1 MRWERGSLKYVLIL
15 IKMNKIFKSTKP
27 YLIIVFFL
35 NLILSACEDKVLDN
49 TNDEKL
55 ILPALRERSDISFTN
70 STRDFYTTILD
81 STYFDTT
88 YPGTNKS
95 CGFIIRY
102 YFYTNIFIGS
112 DQSILVSMDR
122 SRFNIS
128 SKDNVISQTKSVIER
143 IRNMSFGNE
152 EYQEFINEYPN
163 LK

>member
-1 MRWERGSLKYVLIL
+1 
-15 IKMNKIFKSTKP
+15 MNKIFKSTKP

-35 NLILSACEDKVLDN
+35 NLILAACEDKVLDN
-49 TNDEKL
+49 TNDEEL

-81 STYFDTT
+81 STYFETT

-128 SKDNVISQTKSVIER
+128 SEDNVISQTKSVIER

>member
-1 MRWERGSLKYVLIL
+1 
-15 IKMNKIFKSTKP
+15 MNKIFKSTKP

-35 NLILSACEDKVLDN
+35 NLILAACEDKVLDN
-49 TNDEKL
+49 INDEEL

-81 STYFDTT
+81 STYFETT

-112 DQSILVSMDR
+112 NQSILVSMDR

>member
-1 MRWERGSLKYVLIL
+1 
-15 IKMNKIFKSTKP
+15 MNKIFKTTKP
-27 YLIIVFFL
+27 YLIIIFFL
-35 NLILSACEDKVLDN
+35 NLILAACEDKVLDH

-81 STYFDTT
+81 STYFETT

-112 DQSILVSMDR
+112 DRSILVSMDR
-122 SRFNIS
+122 SSFNIS
-128 SKDNVISQTKSVIER
+128 SEDNVISQTKSVIER

>member
-1 MRWERGSLKYVLIL
+1 
-15 IKMNKIFKSTKP
+15 MNKIFKSTKP

-35 NLILSACEDKVLDN
+35 NLILAACEDKVLDDI
-49 TNDEKL
+49 NDEEL

-81 STYFDTT
+81 STYFETT

>member
-1 MRWERGSLKYVLIL
+1 
-15 IKMNKIFKSTKP
+15 MNKIFKSTKP

-35 NLILSACEDKVLDN
+35 NLILAACEDKVLDN
-49 TNDEKL
+49 TNDEEL

-122 SRFNIS
+122 SSFNILS
-128 SKDNVISQTKSVIER
+128 EDNVISQTKSVIER

>member
-1 MRWERGSLKYVLIL
+1 
-15 IKMNKIFKSTKP
+15 MNKIFKSTKP

-35 NLILSACEDKVLDN
+35 NLILAACEDKVHYN
-49 TNDEKL
+49 INDEKL

>member
-1 MRWERGSLKYVLIL
+1 
-15 IKMNKIFKSTKP
+15 MNKIFKSTKP

-35 NLILSACEDKVLDN
+35 NLILAACEDKVLDN
-49 TNDEKL
+49 INDEEL

-122 SRFNIS
+122 SKFNILS
-128 SKDNVISQTKSVIER
+128 EDNVISQTKSVIER

>member
-1 MRWERGSLKYVLIL
+1 
-15 IKMNKIFKSTKP
+15 MNKIFKTTKP
-27 YLIIVFFL
+27 YLIIIFFL
-35 NLILSACEDKVLDN
+35 NLILAACEDKVLDN
-49 TNDEKL
+49 TNDEEL

-102 YFYTNIFIGS
+102 YFFTNIFIGS
-112 DQSILVSMDR
+112 DRSILVSMDR

-128 SKDNVISQTKSVIER
+128 SEDNVISQTKSVIER

>member
-1 MRWERGSLKYVLIL
+1 
-15 IKMNKIFKSTKP
+15 MNKIFKSTKP

-35 NLILSACEDKVLDN
+35 NLILAACEDKVLDN

-112 DQSILVSMDR
+112 DRSILVSMDR
-122 SRFNIS
+122 SSFNIS
-128 SKDNVISQTKSVIER
+128 SEDNVISQTKSVIER

>member
-1 MRWERGSLKYVLIL
+1 
-15 IKMNKIFKSTKP
+15 MNKIFKSTKP

-35 NLILSACEDKVLDN
+35 NLTLAACEDKILDN
-49 TNDEKL
+49 TNDVEL

-81 STYFDTT
+81 STYFETT

-112 DQSILVSMDR
+112 DRSILVSMDR

>member
-1 MRWERGSLKYVLIL
+1 
-15 IKMNKIFKSTKP
+15 MNKIFKSTKP

-35 NLILSACEDKVLDN
+35 NLILAACEDKVLDN
-49 TNDEKL
+49 TNDEEL

-81 STYFDTT
+81 STYFETT

-112 DQSILVSMDR
+112 DRSILVSMDR

>member
-1 MRWERGSLKYVLIL
+1 
-15 IKMNKIFKSTKP
+15 MNKIFKSTKP

-35 NLILSACEDKVLDN
+35 NLILAACEDKVLDN
-49 TNDEKL
+49 INDEEL

-81 STYFDTT
+81 STYFETT

-112 DQSILVSMDR
+112 DRSILVSMDR
-122 SRFNIS
+122 SSFNIS
-128 SKDNVISQTKSVIER
+128 SEDNVISQTKSVIER

>member
-1 MRWERGSLKYVLIL
+1 
-15 IKMNKIFKSTKP
+15 MNKIFKSTKP

-35 NLILSACEDKVLDN
+35 NLILAACEDKVLDN
-49 TNDEKL
+49 TNDEEL

-70 STRDFYTTILD
+70 NTRDFYTTISD
-81 STYFDTT
+81 STYFETT

-122 SRFNIS
+122 SSFNILS
-128 SKDNVISQTKSVIER
+128 EDNVISQTKSVIER

>member
-1 MRWERGSLKYVLIL
+1 
-15 IKMNKIFKSTKP
+15 MNKIFKSTKP

-35 NLILSACEDKVLDN
+35 NLILAACEDKVLDN
-49 TNDEKL
+49 INDEEL

-112 DQSILVSMDR
+112 DRSILVSMDR

-128 SKDNVISQTKSVIER
+128 SEDNVISQTKSVIER

>member
-1 MRWERGSLKYVLIL
+1 
-15 IKMNKIFKSTKP
+15 MNKIFKSTKP

-35 NLILSACEDKVLDN
+35 NLILAACEDKILDN
-49 TNDEKL
+49 TNDEEL

-112 DQSILVSMDR
+112 DRSILVSMDR

-128 SKDNVISQTKSVIER
+128 SEDNVISQTKSVIER

>member
-1 MRWERGSLKYVLIL
+1 
-15 IKMNKIFKSTKP
+15 MNIIFKSIRPSLTI
-27 YLIIVFFL
+27 LFL
-35 NLILSACEDKVLDN
+35 FNLSLSACEDQVFEIIN
-49 TNDEKL
+49 NEEV
-55 ILPALRERSDISFTN
+55 ILTALRERSETKLSN
-70 STRDFYTTILD
+70 STRDFYSIFSD
-81 STYFDTT
+81 SSTFNII

-95 CGFIIRY
+95 CGYILRY

-122 SRFNIS
+122 SRFNILS
-128 SKDNVISQTKSVIER
+128 EDNVISQTKSVIER

>member
-1 MRWERGSLKYVLIL
+1 
-15 IKMNKIFKSTKP
+15 MNKIFKSTKP

-35 NLILSACEDKVLDN
+35 NLILAACNDKVLNN
-49 TNDEKL
+49 TNDDKL

>member
-1 MRWERGSLKYVLIL
+1 
-15 IKMNKIFKSTKP
+15 MNKIFKTTKP
-27 YLIIVFFL
+27 YLIIIFFL
-35 NLILSACEDKVLDN
+35 NLILAACEDKVLDN
-49 TNDEKL
+49 TNDEEL

-70 STRDFYTTILD
+70 NTRDFYTTILD
-81 STYFDTT
+81 STYFETT

-112 DQSILVSMDR
+112 DRSILVSMDR
-122 SRFNIS
+122 SSFNIS
-128 SKDNVISQTKSVIER
+128 SEDNVISQTKSVIER

>member
-1 MRWERGSLKYVLIL
+1 
-15 IKMNKIFKSTKP
+15 MNKIFKSTKP

-35 NLILSACEDKVLDN
+35 NLILAACEDKVLDN
-49 TNDEKL
+49 INDEEL

-70 STRDFYTTILD
+70 STRDFYTTIFD
-81 STYFDTT
+81 STYFETT

-112 DQSILVSMDR
+112 DRSILVSMDR
-122 SRFNIS
+122 SSFNIS
-128 SKDNVISQTKSVIER
+128 SEDNVISQTKSVIER

>member
-1 MRWERGSLKYVLIL
+1 
-15 IKMNKIFKSTKP
+15 MNKIFKSTKP
-27 YLIIVFFL
+27 YLIIIFFL
-35 NLILSACEDKVLDN
+35 NLILAACEDKVLDN
-49 TNDEKL
+49 TNNEEL

-112 DQSILVSMDR
+112 DRSILVSMDR

-128 SKDNVISQTKSVIER
+128 SEDNVISQTKSVIER

>member
-1 MRWERGSLKYVLIL
+1 
-15 IKMNKIFKSTKP
+15 MNKIFKSTKP

-35 NLILSACEDKVLDN
+35 NLILAACEDKVLDDI
-49 TNDEKL
+49 NDEEL

-102 YFYTNIFIGS
+102 YFYTNIFIAS

>member
-1 MRWERGSLKYVLIL
+1 
-15 IKMNKIFKSTKP
+15 MNKIFKSTKP

-35 NLILSACEDKVLDN
+35 NLILAACEDKVLDDI
-49 TNDEKL
+49 NDEEL
-55 ILPALRERSDISFTN
+55 ILPALRERSDISFTK

-122 SRFNIS
+122 SKFNILS
-128 SKDNVISQTKSVIER
+128 EDNVISQTKSVIER

>member
-1 MRWERGSLKYVLIL
+1 
-15 IKMNKIFKSTKP
+15 MNKIFKSTKP

-35 NLILSACEDKVLDN
+35 NLILAACEDKVLDN
-49 TNDEKL
+49 TNDEEL

-70 STRDFYTTILD
+70 NTRDFYTTILD
-81 STYFDTT
+81 STYFETT

-112 DQSILVSMDR
+112 DRSILVSMDR

-143 IRNMSFGNE
+143 IRNMSFGIE
-152 EYQEFINEYPN
+152 EYQEFINEHPN

>member
-1 MRWERGSLKYVLIL
+1 
-15 IKMNKIFKSTKP
+15 MNKIFKTTKP

-35 NLILSACEDKVLDN
+35 NLILAACEDKVLDN
-49 TNDEKL
+49 TNDEEL

-70 STRDFYTTILD
+70 NTRDFYTTILD
-81 STYFDTT
+81 STYFETT

-112 DQSILVSMDR
+112 DRSILVSMDR
-122 SRFNIS
+122 SSFNIS
-128 SKDNVISQTKSVIER
+128 SEDNVISQTKSVIER

>member
-1 MRWERGSLKYVLIL
+1 
-15 IKMNKIFKSTKP
+15 MNKIFKSTKP

-35 NLILSACEDKVLDN
+35 NLILAACEDKVLDN
-49 TNDEKL
+49 TNDEEL

-112 DQSILVSMDR
+112 DRSILVSMDR

-128 SKDNVISQTKSVIER
+128 SEDNVISQTKSVIER

>member
-1 MRWERGSLKYVLIL
+1 
-15 IKMNKIFKSTKP
+15 MNKIFKSTKP

-35 NLILSACEDKVLDN
+35 NLILAACEDKVLDN
-49 TNDEKL
+49 TNNEEL

-81 STYFDTT
+81 SAYFDTT

-128 SKDNVISQTKSVIER
+128 SEDNVISQTKSVIER

>member
-1 MRWERGSLKYVLIL
+1 
-15 IKMNKIFKSTKP
+15 MNKIFKSTKP

-35 NLILSACEDKVLDN
+35 NLILAACEDKVLDN
-49 TNDEKL
+49 TNDEEL

-70 STRDFYTTILD
+70 NTRDFYTTILD

-122 SRFNIS
+122 SKFNILS
-128 SKDNVISQTKSVIER
+128 EDNVISQTKSVIER

>member
-1 MRWERGSLKYVLIL
+1 
-15 IKMNKIFKSTKP
+15 MNKIFKTTKP

-35 NLILSACEDKVLDN
+35 NLILAACEDKVLDN
-49 TNDEKL
+49 TNDEEL

-70 STRDFYTTILD
+70 NTRDFYTTILD
-81 STYFDTT
+81 STYFETT

-112 DQSILVSMDR
+112 ERSILVSMDR
-122 SRFNIS
+122 SSFNIS
-128 SKDNVISQTKSVIER
+128 SEDNVISQTKSVIER

>member
-1 MRWERGSLKYVLIL
+1 
-15 IKMNKIFKSTKP
+15 MNKIFRSTKP

-35 NLILSACEDKVLDN
+35 NLILAACEDKVLDN
-49 TNDEKL
+49 INDEEL

-81 STYFDTT
+81 STYFDIT

-112 DQSILVSMDR
+112 DRSILVSMDR

-128 SKDNVISQTKSVIER
+128 SEDNVISQTKSVIER

>member
-1 MRWERGSLKYVLIL
+1 
-15 IKMNKIFKSTKP
+15 MNKIFKSTKP

-35 NLILSACEDKVLDN
+35 NLILAACEDKVLDN
-49 TNDEKL
+49 INDEEL

-81 STYFDTT
+81 STYFETT

>member
-1 MRWERGSLKYVLIL
+1 
-15 IKMNKIFKSTKP
+15 MNKIFKSTKP

-35 NLILSACEDKVLDN
+35 NLILAACEDKLLDN

-128 SKDNVISQTKSVIER
+128 SEDNVISQTRSVIER

>member
-1 MRWERGSLKYVLIL
+1 
-15 IKMNKIFKSTKP
+15 MNKIFKSTKP

-35 NLILSACEDKVLDN
+35 NLILAACEDKVLDN
-49 TNDEKL
+49 TNDEEL

-70 STRDFYTTILD
+70 NTRDFYTTILD

-112 DQSILVSMDR
+112 NQSILVSMDR

-128 SKDNVISQTKSVIER
+128 SEDNVISQTKSVIER

>member
-1 MRWERGSLKYVLIL
+1 
-15 IKMNKIFKSTKP
+15 MNKIFKSTKP

-35 NLILSACEDKVLDN
+35 NLILAACEDKVLDN
-49 TNDEKL
+49 INDEEL

-70 STRDFYTTILD
+70 NTRDFYTPILD

-112 DQSILVSMDR
+112 DRSILVSMDR
-122 SRFNIS
+122 SSFNIS
-128 SKDNVISQTKSVIER
+128 SEDNVISQTKSVIER

>member
-1 MRWERGSLKYVLIL
+1 
-15 IKMNKIFKSTKP
+15 MNKIFKTTKP
-27 YLIIVFFL
+27 YLIIIFFL
-35 NLILSACEDKVLDN
+35 NLILAACEDKVLDN
-49 TNDEKL
+49 TNDEEL

-112 DQSILVSMDR
+112 DRSILVSMDR

-128 SKDNVISQTKSVIER
+128 SEDNVISQTKSVIER

>member
-1 MRWERGSLKYVLIL
+1 
-15 IKMNKIFKSTKP
+15 MNKIFKTTKP

-35 NLILSACEDKVLDN
+35 NLILAACEDKVLDN
-49 TNDEKL
+49 TNDEEL

-70 STRDFYTTILD
+70 KTRDFYTTILD
-81 STYFDTT
+81 STYFETT

-112 DQSILVSMDR
+112 DRSILVSMDR
-122 SRFNIS
+122 SSFNIS
-128 SKDNVISQTKSVIER
+128 SEDNVISQTKSVIER

>member
-1 MRWERGSLKYVLIL
+1 
-15 IKMNKIFKSTKP
+15 MNKIFKSTKP

-35 NLILSACEDKVLDN
+35 NLILAACEDKVLDN

-128 SKDNVISQTKSVIER
+128 SEDNVIGQTKSVIER
-143 IRNMSFGNE
+143 IRNMSFGNK

>member
-1 MRWERGSLKYVLIL
+1 
-15 IKMNKIFKSTKP
+15 MNKIFKTTKP

-35 NLILSACEDKVLDN
+35 NLILAACEDKVLDN
-49 TNDEKL
+49 TNDEEL

-81 STYFDTT
+81 STYFETT

-112 DQSILVSMDR
+112 DRSILVSMDR
-122 SRFNIS
+122 SSFNIS
-128 SKDNVISQTKSVIER
+128 SEDNVISQTKSVIER

>member
-1 MRWERGSLKYVLIL
+1 
-15 IKMNKIFKSTKP
+15 MNKIFKSTKP

-35 NLILSACEDKVLDN
+35 NLILAACEDKVLDN

-128 SKDNVISQTKSVIER
+128 SKDNVISQTKSVMER

>member
-1 MRWERGSLKYVLIL
+1 
-15 IKMNKIFKSTKP
+15 MNKIFKSTKP

-35 NLILSACEDKVLDN
+35 NLILAACEDKVLDN
-49 TNDEKL
+49 INDEEL

-128 SKDNVISQTKSVIER
+128 SEDNVISQTKSVIER